1 MQLRLGIDDNFGLAN
16 TTICERG
23 FSKQIWAN
31 LSDRKNRLKLETW
44 NASMRVSL
52 CGLPMENMDWARIFD
67 TWKSTKNR
75 MKGCAFGVG
84 WWLSALCRESK
95 QFLCIILLHV
105 FLQYSKT
112 SYYFHIQYKT
122 ASIKFGVFNV
132 ECCKKCLKVWVKC
145 DHSEALHIEMHVD
158 TSNLEHWL
166 RGLETA
172 KFPHVNRWHHLS
184 VAEGLKYDHCRC
196 QDL

>member
-1 MQLRLGIDDNFGLAN
+1 MNSNLGTLANTYKFQWLLQLWLGIDYNSGLAN

-31 LSDRKNRLKLETW
+31 LSDRRNRLKLETW
-44 NASMRVSL
+44 NALMRVSL

-75 MKGCAFGVG
+75 TKGCAFGVG

-105 FLQYSKT
+105 LLQYSKT
-112 SYYFHIQYKT
+112 SYYFLSHSIQNSQYQVSLFYVK
-122 ASIKFGVFNV
+122 
-132 ECCKKCLKVWVKC
+132 CCKKSLKVWVKC
-145 DHSEALHIEMHVD
+145 DHSEALHIDMHVH
-158 TSNLEHWL
+158 TSNLNTDSGDWKL
-166 RGLETA
+166 
-172 KFPHVNRWHHLS
+172 
-184 VAEGLKYDHCRC
+184 
-196 QDL
+196 